1 MRIAFSPY
9 VLTLVGTD
17 QCGVVNG
24 EIHTI
29 KVALRSGVWAVRHKE
44 RVQCFQ
50 DFPDAH
56 LSQDLSCNLST
67 KILQDDGWYP
77 GKVDISESI
86 DEICAR
92 AGGLVSLA
100 KDSIGVNGPFVLPFG
115 EGLEKNGILLR
126 VDGNA
131 NEWQRSYDPR
141 HATSLTIMAG
151 MLVKNMAAG
160 DWEKAGD
167 VLEQSW
173 KLIREEAPAEIIRA
187 YADARMHGAWG
198 CVWCGDNT
206 LFCLAS
212 PEWHASISS
221 MVGVEKL
228 PFQISYQGAG
238 LRAALKP

>member
-131 NEWQRSYDPR
+131 NEWQRPYDPR

-151 MLVKNMAAG
+151 MLVKNMATGKRPGMCWSNPGNSSARRLRQRSSALTPTPECMVPG
-160 DWEKAGD
+160 VASGVATIRCF
-167 VLEQSW
+167 VLPPQNGT
-173 KLIREEAPAEIIRA
+173 RRFQ
-187 YADARMHGAWG
+187 AWSA
-198 CVWCGDNT
+198 WRS
-206 LFCLAS
+206 CLSRSAIKGQ
-212 PEWHASISS
+212 A
-221 MVGVEKL
+221 
-228 PFQISYQGAG
+228 
-238 LRAALKP
+238 